1 MYYAYSLDAAT
12 RTAEM
17 KLPRFEHLYCGFTLD
32 LPYRHKWGI
41 SISAKNRWS
50 NIKMEL
56 EQELGRSIKVYA
68 LPVPILYAGYFERL
82 LFKIF
87 RSLKYD
93 GLKYS
98 TGRTEYFWSVNF
110 ITFYL
115 SWFLFYYFGVHD
127 PVWKAL
133 FLFLIP
139 APLDGFLMI
148 LIIFILQWALILSTV
163 AGLIWYII

>member
-1 MYYAYSLDAAT
+1 
-12 RTAEM
+12 M

-82 LFKIF
+82 LFRIF
-87 RSLKYD
+87 RYLKYN

-98 TGRTEYFWSVNF
+98 TGRTEYFWSVNIF
-110 ITFYL
+110 TFLTLWGALDFFGFQDGIYKA
-115 SWFLFYYFGVHD
+115 FLT
-127 PVWKAL
+127 L
-133 FLFLIP
+133 LIP
-139 APLDGFLMI
+139 APLDGFLVI
-148 LIIFILQWALILSTV
+148 LIIFIVQWAAILATV
-163 AGLIWYII
+163 GGLIWYVL

>member
-1 MYYAYSLDAAT
+1 
-12 RTAEM
+12 M

-32 LPYRHKWGI
+32 LPWRHKWGI

-56 EQELGRSIKVYA
+56 EQELGRSIKVYS

-82 LFKIF
+82 LFRIF
-87 RSLKYD
+87 KYLKYD

-98 TGRTEYFWSVNF
+98 TGRTEYFWSVNIF
-110 ITFYL
+110 T
-115 SWFLFYYFGVHD
+115 
-127 PVWKAL
+127 
-133 FLFLIP
+133 FLILWDALTFFGFQDGLYWAIFTLLIP
-139 APLDGFLMI
+139 VPLDGFLMI
-148 LIIFILQWALILSTV
+148 LIVFILQWALILSTV

>member
-1 MYYAYSLDAAT
+1 
-12 RTAEM
+12 M

-82 LFKIF
+82 LFRIF
-87 RSLKYD
+87 RYLKYN

-98 TGRTEYFWSVNF
+98 TGRTEYFWSVNIFTFLTLWGALDFFGFDDGIYKAF
-110 ITFYL
+110 ITM
-115 SWFLFYYFGVHD
+115 
-127 PVWKAL
+127 
-133 FLFLIP
+133 LIP

-148 LIIFILQWALILSTV
+148 LVIFIVQWAAIIGTF
-163 AGLIWYII
+163 AGLVWYII